1 MPACSICAA
10 VVRDGSYFK
19 LGERVTCIK
28 CSLKGGSMSDAPR
41 GMSLEALARALEQ
54 DLKEP
59 REGGPGP
66 RKPET
71 GIPSPQAVVL
81 AMMDYPIGTVV
92 RVTNDGVTI
101 DCGGAMERAAAASDS
116 AHETRL
122 ERQLAVLEESD
133 RRAKDAADNGTRY
146 DRHRLRA
153 CMAAEL
159 LGSAMM
165 GLGGLI
171 NEAIV
176 RDAVRFTDALLAEL
190 ERNAK
195 PAEHGY
201 CEVEN
206 G

>member
-1 MPACSICAA
+1 
-10 VVRDGSYFK
+10 
-19 LGERVTCIK
+19 
-28 CSLKGGSMSDAPR
+28 MSEAPR
-41 GMSLEALARALEQ
+41 GMSQEALAEALEQ

>member
-1 MPACSICAA
+1 
-10 VVRDGSYFK
+10 
-19 LGERVTCIK
+19 
-28 CSLKGGSMSDAPR
+28 MSETPR
-41 GMSLEALARALEQ
+41 GMSQEALAEALEQ

-71 GIPSPQAVVL
+71 VADRCGFKTSGIPSPQAVVL

-133 RRAKDAADNGTRY
+133 RRAKDAADNGMRY
-146 DRHRLRA
+146 DRHQLRA